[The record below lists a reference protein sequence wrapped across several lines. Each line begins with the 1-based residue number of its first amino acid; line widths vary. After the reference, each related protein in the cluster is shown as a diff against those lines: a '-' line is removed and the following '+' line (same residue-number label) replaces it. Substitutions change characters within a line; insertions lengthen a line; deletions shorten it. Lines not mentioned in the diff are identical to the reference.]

1 MLKNYEIR
9 KYQMEPEEIKESVRE
24 KREELVRQQQV
35 IKEHKLPVFVLIEG
49 WGAAGKG
56 TLIGNLIKELDPRF
70 FQVVKM
76 QKANEDEKRKPFLWR
91 YMEKIPEA
99 GKFVFLDSGWL
110 DETVD
115 DVMHDKID
123 DVALEKRL
131 RQIRTFERQLKD
143 NGYLVVK
150 LFLQIPPK
158 EQKHRLDK
166 LLENKD
172 TSWRVDEDDI
182 LQVKKREKFEKV
194 YDRILEATNTGYVP
208 WNIVDAVDEKQ
219 ALLQVL
225 HLLTNQ
231 INQAVE
237 NF

>member
-1 MLKNYEIR
+1 M
-9 KYQMEPEEIKESVRE
+9 
-24 KREELVRQQQV
+24 
-35 IKEHKLPVFVLIEG
+35 
-49 WGAAGKG
+49 
-56 TLIGNLIKELDPRF
+56 
-70 FQVVKM
+70 
-76 QKANEDEKRKPFLWR
+76 
-91 YMEKIPEA
+91 
-99 GKFVFLDSGWL
+99 
-110 DETVD
+110 
-115 DVMHDKID
+115 
-123 DVALEKRL
+123 EKRL

-237 NF
+237 NFKILPEILHKDYPLLKMPKLAEVPLDQEMSKEEYEIELKKLQKKLKKLHK

>member
-9 KYQMEPEEIKESVRE
+9 KYQMEPEEIKELVRE

-123 DVALEKRL
+123 DVAWKNGFVRSVL
-131 RQIRTFERQLKD
+131 LKD
-143 NGYLVVK
+143 
-150 LFLQIPPK
+150 
-158 EQKHRLDK
+158 
-166 LLENKD
+166 
-172 TSWRVDEDDI
+172 S
-182 LQVKKREKFEKV
+182 
-194 YDRILEATNTGYVP
+194 
-208 WNIVDAVDEKQ
+208 
-219 ALLQVL
+219 
-225 HLLTNQ
+225 
-231 INQAVE
+231 
-237 NF
+237 